1 MEASKKTWRDFMP
14 SSVYLY
20 YVDYRD
26 SLDEFPELVNRCIV
40 NNDLQPIDEEIFEW
54 WPCPEQYY
62 LDDIEKEMMNEGLH
76 DEFIEHLDE
85 IREWLWEHDEST
97 PVSDL
102 LRNTRE
108 ISVYYDL
115 GYEVS
120 GWNDSWWGPSSRPN
134 VNMDVH
140 RVCQKLGIKKGTSDY
155 DRVKTMVAQASYGG
169 ELRIYFP
176 ADLEQLVSKQMDDFK
191 TIHFKGHFAVG
202 IIDSVGGSGDFEYFD
217 IDKKFPFVRENLI
230 VSAMEKYSLEHIFG
244 ICGDWLRDVHH
255 PEMTYTKSRAKVKK
269 SGSAEKLSQEAKYI
283 ETFKAGGCT
292 LGDTDMSRHRDV
304 YYDNNFPCGH
314 HCPHCGQF
322 WVD

>member
-14 SSVYLY
+14 NSVFLY
-20 YVDYRD
+20 CIDYRD
-26 SLDEFPELVNRCIV
+26 TLEDHPKIV
-40 NNDLQPIDEEIFEW
+40 NECISKNSLYPIDEEMFEW
-54 WPCPEQYY
+54 FDFPERFY
-62 LDDIEKEMMNEGLH
+62 
-76 DEFIEHLDE
+76 LDE
-85 IREWLWEHDEST
+85 IREAMYEEGLMQEYDDNEEEIIEWLREHDKST
-97 PVSDL
+97 PVDDL
-102 LRNTRE
+102 LRNTGD

-120 GWNDSWWGPSSRPN
+120 GWNDSWWGPSTRPN

-140 RVCQKLGIKKGTSDY
+140 RVCQKLGIKKGTPDY
-155 DRVKTMVAQASYGG
+155 DKVKTMVAQASYGG

-176 ADLEQLVSKQMDDFK
+176 ADLKLLISSGQDDFK

-202 IIDSVGGSGDFEYFD
+202 IIDATGGSGDFEYFD

-230 VSAMEKYSLEHIFG
+230 VSAMEKYSLERIFG
-244 ICGDWLRDVHH
+244 MCGDWLRDVYH
-255 PEMTYTKSRAKVKK
+255 PEMTYAKSRAKVKK

-292 LGDTDMSRHRDV
+292 LGDTDMSRHRNV
-304 YYDNNFPCGH
+304 YYENNFPCGW